1 MELFFA
7 LWILCGTIT
16 IINSHGQPTE
26 SSVTV
31 YPQVFEGRGNN
42 FEKLLV
48 LHEGYSLKLTKGSVL
63 AESVLLQDL
72 TADGVVETYID
83 GRQHEKDLYQ
93 DSENMAS
100 LLIKPQ
106 AGGHY
111 HIHGLVNTTHLIE
124 PLPSFGRSLEG
135 STAHRISAI
144 KMNRGTHG
152 FITAT
157 ERSVPIPKNAK
168 PATGKLPRNFTIE
181 VALYS
186 DYKHTIVFQSTAQRI
201 EYLQALMLG
210 VSLRYQQLGSRC
222 SIVITSIIGSRI
234 ENEYYVHRRNA
245 NEIYGKETLE
255 KLAAVLKRNQATVR
269 ADVAFLL
276 TGRNVVQWNGKTIT
290 ANHVGLAFVGQACA
304 YFKTGLGMDD
314 PLTFSGLHTAAHELG
329 HLLNST
335 HDGEGGSAKCR
346 ADYEHLMHAY
356 EGGERNYLFS
366 SCSVNAIN
374 EFLRSESSFCLKE
387 SATFLK
393 YYLPDGVLKKE
404 GPYLTGAQI
413 LQTLFSELQE
423 CIVCWA
429 PKLSFRSLPLPM
441 QTDEIMGHAER
452 S

>member
-1 MELFFA
+1 
-7 LWILCGTIT
+7 
-16 IINSHGQPTE
+16 
-26 SSVTV
+26 
-31 YPQVFEGRGNN
+31 
-42 FEKLLV
+42 
-48 LHEGYSLKLTKGSVL
+48 
-63 AESVLLQDL
+63 
-72 TADGVVETYID
+72 
-83 GRQHEKDLYQ
+83 
-93 DSENMAS
+93 
-100 LLIKPQ
+100 
-106 AGGHY
+106 
-111 HIHGLVNTTHLIE
+111 
-124 PLPSFGRSLEG
+124 
-135 STAHRISAI
+135 
-144 KMNRGTHG
+144 MNRGTHG

-157 ERSVPIPKNAK
+157 APIKMQPLWLSIE
-168 PATGKLPRNFTIE
+168 PHTG
-181 VALYS
+181 A
-186 DYKHTIVFQSTAQRI
+186 HQSYTLTTQ
-201 EYLQALMLG
+201 

-314 PLTFSGLHTAAHELG
+314 PLTFSGLHTTAHELG

-346 ADYEHLMHAY
+346 ADHEHLMHAY
-356 EGGERNYLFS
+356 EGGQRNYLFS

-404 GPYLTGAQI
+404 GPYLTGPKYCK
-413 LQTLFSELQE
+413 LFFPNYKNASYVGRQNSLSDRCHFRCRLMKSWGTPKEVD
-423 CIVCWA
+423 IFA
-429 PKLSFRSLPLPM
+429 PHGTPCTNTGEKMTCYYGLCGLKR
-441 QTDEIMGHAER
+441 G
-452 S
+452 